1 MTIWKIM
8 QELGKI
14 LKQSSEEKRKVVFE
28 GEEVPRGEDVTRTL
42 YIEGEGMIIR
52 LQKRGNKAFGS
63 L

>member
-14 LKQSSEEKRKVVFE
+14 LKQSSEEKRKAVFE

-42 YIEGEGMIIR
+42 Y
-52 LQKRGNKAFGS
+52 S
-63 L
+63 LLAVRMVTKNF

>member
-1 MTIWKIM
+1 M